1 MKKIFLT
8 VAVICVVFL
17 ASSCKK
23 DSNGNS
29 ANSMSA
35 SIGGTQ
41 WSALIPAGV
50 LSNGVLVI
58 TGTSLTGQSI
68 IVTVYGQTAGTYNLS
83 VIPPKAE
90 CLGTYKA
97 TLTATSEDTYVST
110 TGSVILT
117 KVDLTNKLVSGT
129 FEFTAANST
138 LVVKQITAGTFTDVT
153 FITQ

>member
-8 VAVICVVFL
+8 IAVICVVFL

-23 DSNGNS
+23 DSNG
-29 ANSMSA
+29 NSMSA

-50 LSNGVLVI
+50 LSNGVLVV

-68 IVTVYGQTAGTYNLS
+68 IVTVNGQTAGTYNLS

-97 TLTATSEDTYVST
+97 TLTSTTEDTYIST

-117 KVDLTNKLVSGT
+117 KVDLANKLVSGT
-129 FEFTAANST
+129 FEFTVANST